1 MAGLKEFMTNLSN
14 LPTPKKIMV
23 IGLVGIAVAGFF
35 FIILALQKPSY
46 ILLYSGLSAED
57 ASAIVEELK
66 KEQVPFQLSV
76 DGGSVMVPA
85 DKVYEV
91 RMTLAGKGLPQSGV
105 GFEIFDNV
113 NIGTTEF
120 VQKMNF
126 QRAIQG
132 ELARTIS
139 QLDQIERSRV
149 HITIPEDSIFIEDQ
163 KQATASVFLKLKPGV
178 KLHPR
183 QVKGI
188 TYLIAGAVEGL
199 SAENV
204 TIMDTAGRLLS
215 SPSGEGGA
223 VGLSSTQMEVQ
234 HNMEKGLENRI
245 ETMLEKVI
253 GRDKVIARVNAT
265 LNFQQVQ
272 KTEELYDP
280 NVTVVRSEQT
290 SKEKSSGQS
299 GSPAGV
305 PGVASNVPGA
315 GGGATVTGNAKK
327 FQRQN
332 ETINYEINKV
342 TRHVVEPMGTIK
354 KLSVALLVDG
364 TYKTEEGSEERTYV
378 PRTPEE
384 ITKYETLVK
393 GIVGF
398 DEERGDRIH
407 VENIPMDTGLDESW
421 FEGAESGG
429 MISPMVIVIIRYLLV
444 ALFGVLFLL
453 FFIKPLMKSL
463 TEGGGI
469 GGGQGYPAT
478 VAELESALNGTVL
491 SGLSDAKKHEVK
503 DEVRKLLKENPAL
516 ATSIVRNWLQ
526 ETR

>member
-1 MAGLKEFMTNLSN
+1 MAGLKEFMTNLGN

-35 FIILALQKPSY
+35 FLILALQKPSY
-46 ILLYSGLSAED
+46 ILLYSGLSSED

-66 KEQVPFQLSV
+66 KDKVPHRISA
-76 DGGSVMVPA
+76 DGGGVMVPA
-85 DKVYEV
+85 DKVYEL

-105 GFEIFDNV
+105 GFEIFDDV

-126 QRAIQG
+126 QRAVQG

-149 HITIPEDSIFIEDQ
+149 HITIPKDSVFIEDQ
-163 KQATASVFLKLKPGV
+163 KQPTASVFLKLKPGV
-178 KLHPR
+178 KLHPK

-199 SAENV
+199 SADNV
-204 TIMDTAGRLLS
+204 TIMDTKGRVLS
-215 SPSGEGGA
+215 SPRDEGQA
-223 VGLSSTQMEVQ
+223 VGLSSTQMEMQ
-234 HNMEKGLENRI
+234 QNIERSLENSI
-245 ETMLEKVI
+245 QTMLEKVL
-253 GRDKVIARVNAT
+253 GKDKVIARINAT

-280 NVTVVRSEQT
+280 NITAVRSEQT

-299 GSPAGV
+299 GSPSGI

-315 GGGATVTGNAKK
+315 GGGATVTGNSKN

-342 TRHVVEPMGTIK
+342 TRHVVEPVGAIK
-354 KLSVALLVDG
+354 RLSVAVLVDG
-364 TYKTEEGSEERTYV
+364 TYKLEEGSDEQTYV
-378 PRTPEE
+378 PRTAEE
-384 ITKYETLVK
+384 MSKYETLIK

-398 DEERGDRIH
+398 DEERGDRVH

-421 FEGAESGG
+421 FEGGETGG
-429 MISPMVIVIIRYLLV
+429 LISPMMIVVIRYLLI

-453 FFIKPLMKSL
+453 FFIKPLMKML
-463 TEGGGI
+463 TESAGA
-469 GGGQGYPAT
+469 GGQAYPAT
-478 VAELESALNGTVL
+478 VAELESAFSGTAL
-491 SGLSDAKKHEVK
+491 SGLSDAKKHEMK

-516 ATSIVRNWLQ
+516 ATSIVRKWIQ
-526 ETR
+526 EIR